1 MFWDKV
7 LSELCRHSSLKP
19 QEWFLRALKL
29 STVDIGEISS
39 PAHVERTNKYKMS
52 EQMRSRSTSIGRRDE
67 ESFQLIEPFVD
78 EWCSDDSALQEI
90 SLSETWDIL
99 SGQEIEDEE
108 EPEDQGIDLEA
119 DLQEQTQPKTGG
131 IQEDG
136 LAVQAKFMSSLEYSQ
151 LPEADQAWQEGYT
164 KTS

>member
-1 MFWDKV
+1 
-7 LSELCRHSSLKP
+7 
-19 QEWFLRALKL
+19 
-29 STVDIGEISS
+29 
-39 PAHVERTNKYKMS
+39 
-52 EQMRSRSTSIGRRDE
+52 
-67 ESFQLIEPFVD
+67 
-78 EWCSDDSALQEI
+78 
-90 SLSETWDIL
+90 
-99 SGQEIEDEE
+99 
-108 EPEDQGIDLEA
+108 IDLEA